1 MGLFDGFKQKAE
13 EAKAKAELK
22 VETAKKDVAT
32 LAREVAN
39 GKWGATEA
47 EIKQK
52 LKEAGVNNYEAVKEA
67 ADKIKVA
74 AKAAAEEAKK
84 KAEQAAADA
93 KARTEAA
100 KAAAEREAAKAAA
113 RAENVEKLAKEVIQ
127 GKWGNG
133 QERVDKL
140 TAAGYDYKE
149 IQGKVNEILHG
160 GSNKDLETV
169 AKEVIQGKWGNGQER
184 VDKLTAAGYDY
195 KTVQDLVN
203 KLLA

>member
-1 MGLFDGFKQKAE
+1 MGLFDGFKKAAE

-32 LAREVAN
+32 LAKEVAS
-39 GKWGATEA
+39 GKWGTTEA

-52 LKEAGVNNYEAVKEA
+52 LKEAGITNYDEIKQT
-67 ADKIKVA
+67 ADK

-93 KARTEAA
+93 KAKAEAA

-113 RAENVEKLAKEVIQ
+113 RVENITKLANEVIQGKWGNGQERVDKLTAAGYDYKEVQGKVNEILHGGNKDLEAVAKEVIQ

-149 IQGKVNEILHG
+149 
-160 GSNKDLETV
+160 
-169 AKEVIQGKWGNGQER
+169 
-184 VDKLTAAGYDY
+184 
-195 KTVQDLVN
+195 VQSLVN

>member
-32 LAREVAN
+32 LAKEVAN

-67 ADKIKVA
+67 ADKIKAA
-74 AKAAAEEAKK
+74 AKATAEEAKK
-84 KAEQAAADA
+84 KAEQ
-93 KARTEAA
+93 
-100 KAAAEREAAKAAA
+100 AAAEREAAKAAA

-140 TAAGYDYKE
+140 TAAGYDYK
-149 IQGKVNEILHG
+149 
-160 GSNKDLETV
+160 
-169 AKEVIQGKWGNGQER
+169 
-184 VDKLTAAGYDY
+184 
-195 KTVQDLVN
+195 TVQDLVN

>member
-22 VETAKKDVAT
+22 VETAKKDVTT

-67 ADKIKVA
+67 ADKI
-74 AKAAAEEAKK
+74 KAAAEEAKK

-140 TAAGYDYKE
+140 TAAGYDYK
-149 IQGKVNEILHG
+149 
-160 GSNKDLETV
+160 
-169 AKEVIQGKWGNGQER
+169 
-184 VDKLTAAGYDY
+184 
-195 KTVQDLVN
+195 TVQDLVN